1 MKLDRVATGSLSLFS
16 FSTRF
21 LRPPRE
27 TPSPGGW
34 GVGVGALEVMAAL
47 LVGDLQ

>member
-21 LRPPRE
+21 LSPPRK
-27 TPSPGGW
+27 TSSPGG
-34 GVGVGALEVMAAL
+34 GALEGVAAL
-47 LVGDLQ
+47 LEGDLQ